1 MNYNPYAYYMPL
13 ANTPTKAGLFRSLFR
28 GVNLGK
34 ILTNT
39 GKTLNVINQ
48 TLPIVKQAS
57 PIIRNTKTMFKVMN
71 EFKKV
76 DTPVIKEAPIPKKK
90 VVTEIKEDTREI
102 DFSGKP
108 VFFM

>member
-1 MNYNPYAYYMPL
+1 MNYNPYSYYMPL
-13 ANTPTKAGLFRSLFR
+13 TSVPAKPGLFRNLFR

-39 GKTLNVINQ
+39 GKTLNIVNQ
-48 TLPIVKQAS
+48 TLPIVRQAS
-57 PIIRNTKTMFKVMN
+57 PIIRNARTMFKVMN

-76 DTPVIKEAPIPKKK
+76 DTPVIKEKPIPKKET
-90 VVTEIKEDTREI
+90 VTEIKEETREI

>member
-13 ANTPTKAGLFRSLFR
+13 RGAPTKVGLFKSLFR
-28 GVNLGK
+28 GVNFSK

-76 DTPVIKEAPIPKKK
+76 DTPVIKKTPIPKKE
-90 VVTEIKEDTREI
+90 VVTEIKEDSREI

>member
-13 ANTPTKAGLFRSLFR
+13 TQMPTKTGLFKGLFRGINF
-28 GVNLGK
+28 GK

-39 GKTLNVINQ
+39 GKTLNIINQ

-57 PIIRNTKTMFKVMN
+57 PILKNTKTMFKVMN

-76 DTPVIKEAPIPKKK
+76 DTPVVQKKSIPKKE
-90 VVTEIKEDTREI
+90 VINEIKEDTREI
-102 DFSGKP
+102 DFSGEP